1 MGIDGTVHGKDRVGS
16 NFISAVFLRV
26 PAEEVIAIVGRSR
39 QACQFSGHS
48 HGTGLAYAT
57 TVGVK
62 GHGVGV
68 GRPLGIEVQ
77 ILGAVG
83 GDVRHWVAAEFRL
96 LIPSC
101 EGITGFEG
109 DRQGCPRY
117 ERKLRECT
125 AVRIQGY
132 GGAQVAQ
139 HHIPGGV
146 QTNATG
152 VTVGGEVVRRVFARH
167 IVAPPAD
174 ETAGDTFCVNANVCV
189 FAQQPS
195 DVDCIPS

>member
-1 MGIDGTVHGKDRVGS
+1 M
-16 NFISAVFLRV
+16 
-26 PAEEVIAIVGRSR
+26 
-39 QACQFSGHS
+39 
-48 HGTGLAYAT
+48 AYAT

-125 AVRIQGY
+125 AV
-132 GGAQVAQ
+132 
-139 HHIPGGV
+139 
-146 QTNATG
+146 ATLAAEATRRPLAPNTFSP
-152 VTVGGEVVRRVFARH
+152 TVLL
-167 IVAPPAD
+167 
-174 ETAGDTFCVNANVCV
+174 
-189 FAQQPS
+189 
-195 DVDCIPS
+195 